1 MQLAFFALSKRI
13 DALLATMKAI
23 CVERILMMCYC

>member
-1 MQLAFFALSKRI
+1 VVERVLTEVKLAGHV

-23 CVERILMMCYC
+23 AKRNGAP